1 RMDPLFGIPARF
13 AHRLEN
19 KLNRA
24 ERALSVRLTRGFIA
38 LGIMAAIG
46 LILAVGLSVLSR
58 EHEIVAP
65 VIWWA
70 CFRITFPWTAGLELL
85 KAYKSSDSGAAKG
98 LAILERHR
106 ITALVPTKN
115 PDKHAVIR
123 MLIEAAAVSLHRG
136 LFTPV
141 FWAGV
146 GVYFE
151 ISPVFSAVL
160 VTVLLEAERVI

>member
-1 RMDPLFGIPARF
+1 MSLFQFLQPLVPMLSAVLVAVLVDVALRFLVPPARDRMDPLFGIPARF

-106 ITALVPTKN
+106 ITALVPTK
-115 PDKHAVIR
+115 
-123 MLIEAAAVSLHRG
+123 
-136 LFTPV
+136 
-141 FWAGV
+141 
-146 GVYFE
+146 
-151 ISPVFSAVL
+151 
-160 VTVLLEAERVI
+160 